1 MKLYFSIPYRAQWGE
16 DVCIELTLFGTKG
29 REVSHLLRMETR
41 DGNLWKTE
49 YRVLETTVRQFRYR
63 YIICRG
69 DEVVRREWARAPR
82 LFDADAG
89 REFLLD
95 DFWMDTPPEPW
106 LFDPD
111 LNARSIQGN
120 IHTPIFAQTIV
131 MRLLVPTQAP
141 NEVVALIGSQPPL
154 GDWKPERALRL
165 MQTSPCEWRLALSTT
180 ALQLPFEYKYV
191 IVDAETGDLLRW
203 ENGDNRRVAASNT
216 YAPPAKGEQVQK
228 APRTAGT
235 LTTIV
240 RNDGLF
246 RVKSET
252 ELKSEIADDK
262 TPDTDAAVDSQ
273 KEQPNAA
280 APLEAVIKLAEA
292 AGIKAVS
299 LETLRDV
306 ADVISLFPVA

>member
-1 MKLYFSIPYRAQWGE
+1 
-16 DVCIELTLFGTKG
+16 
-29 REVSHLLRMETR
+29 
-41 DGNLWKTE
+41 
-49 YRVLETTVRQFRYR
+49 
-63 YIICRG
+63 
-69 DEVVRREWARAPR
+69 
-82 LFDADAG
+82 
-89 REFLLD
+89 
-95 DFWMDTPPEPW
+95 
-106 LFDPD
+106 
-111 LNARSIQGN
+111 
-120 IHTPIFAQTIV
+120 
-131 MRLLVPTQAP
+131 
-141 NEVVALIGSQPPL
+141 
-154 GDWKPERALRL
+154 
-165 MQTSPCEWRLALSTT
+165 
-180 ALQLPFEYKYV
+180 
-191 IVDAETGDLLRW
+191 
-203 ENGDNRRVAASNT
+203 ASNT